1 MNGLDR
7 EDQLNGERAG
17 GRKKRNDMDGCCRK
31 ALREPEISVTMNLGW
46 PKLLY
51 GRGWTGNTRHMGVLS
66 ALIINGF
73 VEYKGRSGD
82 YTDA

>member
-31 ALREPEISVTMNLGW
+31 ALREPEISVTMNLG
-46 PKLLY
+46 
-51 GRGWTGNTRHMGVLS
+51 
-66 ALIINGF
+66 
-73 VEYKGRSGD
+73 
-82 YTDA
+82 